1 MSSALTPDDIDAVIS
16 RTRPVKPRPAN
27 GRRRDG
33 ERVTGVTVTN
43 TPREDAARGGLGDG
57 DTRDAPEATT
67 PPADAPRW
75 QPFPLEALPQPV
87 RGYADRAARA
97 IGCDVSMVAVPML
110 AVLASLV
117 GNSRRVSIKRR
128 WNEPSI
134 LWTATVLKSGGGKS
148 PAFDAA
154 IEPLQQI
161 QHELIQRFTRERD
174 AYETAKLTYDRDLA
188 KWKRGSGDE
197 PPEEPPEPTVIS
209 VLTTDATVEAL
220 AALLQDN
227 LRGLLLGRDEL
238 SGWIGS
244 FDRYAKGGGGSGSG
258 GDASHWLAM
267 HGGRPLRVDRKT
279 GQRITYVRQASVS
292 VTGTIQP
299 AILRRVLGE
308 VNLENG
314 MGARLMLAMPPQRPR
329 RWSDED
335 VPEGDLRVMQE
346 LTAGLYTLQPMHDD
360 DGQPRPRLVKLAPDA
375 LQRFIAFFNAH
386 NEETPDLS
394 SDELTAAYAKL
405 EGGAARLA
413 LVHHLIRVV
422 NADPTV
428 NDPDAIDPASMDAGI
443 ALSQWFKNEA
453 KRIYAMLRE
462 TDPQKEQRKLIEW
475 IERKG
480 GEVSV
485 NDLTHGQRRYRNLIG
500 KAKAD
505 LHALTTAGI
514 GKWVYPSGPGRPSRK
529 LRLIQGVT
537 GVTVTDT
544 PDAAPPSGGLSNG
557 DTGDTPTPKRVRH
570 RI

>member
-1 MSSALTPDDIDAVIS
+1 MSDGLTPDDIDAVMS

-33 ERVTGVTVTN
+33 ERVTGVTVTD
-43 TPREDAARGGLGDG
+43 TPREDIAREGLGDG
-57 DTRDAPEATT
+57 DTRDAPETT
-67 PPADAPRW
+67 IPPADAPRW
-75 QPFPLEALPQPV
+75 QAFPLEALPQPV

-97 IGCDVSMVAVPML
+97 IGCDPSMVAVPML
-110 AVLASLV
+110 AVLASLL
-117 GNSRRVSIKRR
+117 GNTRRVSIKRR
-128 WNEPSI
+128 WNEPCI

-161 QHELIQRFTRERD
+161 QHELIQRHVRERETYD
-174 AYETAKLTYDRDLA
+174 TAKLTYDRDLA
-188 KWKRGSGDE
+188 KWKRSGGDE
-197 PPEEPPEPTVIS
+197 PPEEPAEPTVIS

-227 LRGLLLGRDEL
+227 PRGLLLGRDEL

-244 FDRYAKGGGGSGSG
+244 FDRYAKGGGG
-258 GDASHWLAM
+258 DAAHWLAM

-335 VPEGDLRVMQE
+335 VPEDDLRVMQE
-346 LTAGLYTLQPMHDD
+346 LTAGLYALQPMHDD
-360 DGQPRPRLVKLAPDA
+360 DGQPQPRLVKLTPGA
-375 LQRFIAFFNAH
+375 LERFIAFFNAH
-386 NEETPDLS
+386 NAETPDLS

-422 NADPTV
+422 NADPSV
-428 NDPDAIDPASMDAGI
+428 NDPDAIDAASMDAGI

-453 KRIYAMLRE
+453 KRIYAMLGE

-485 NDLTHGQRRYRNLIG
+485 NDLTHGQRRYRNLTG

-514 GKWVYPSGPGRPSRK
+514 GEWVYPRGPGRPSPK

-544 PDAAPPSGGLSNG
+544 PTDTTPGRGLSNG
-557 DTGDTPTPKRVRH
+557 DTSDTPTPKLARH
-570 RI
+570 RL